1 MSPKSFSQV
10 CKRSLC
16 AAVSLSLAAASLSF
30 AFGGPSTS
38 SNASEGWIQLFDG
51 SSRFGWTQEGGNWQ
65 IANGA
70 LISDAVLDSRL
81 RMDAAFSDFDLKME
95 ARVVGGPATL
105 LLRADPQSEPSQP
118 GYGLS
123 LADGTLDGV
132 NGAGARGSGAN
143 LAAGVW
149 HTYEVR
155 ADGAHLIASVDGN
168 VTADWTNKKNRVGY
182 FELDAPHGT
191 RLELRS
197 ATLKPLDLH
206 RVYNGSNLDGWR
218 AVARPAPESKPK
230 LKLPIPGLSSKPNPP
245 KSVLW
250 SGENSIS
257 GAGGEGQ
264 LESTQT
270 YDDFILQF
278 AAKSSP
284 GSKEEQAASGFF
296 FRGAAGKT
304 DSGYMVSTEMAKGNE
319 PQDAKHFGLGSLVQ
333 LDKARPV
340 AVADG
345 QYFNGTI
352 DVRNHRLCIWINGK
366 LVTDYYDSRPDGV
379 YQSAAGTFG
388 FRILNEHATL
398 NVREVEALALPK
410 GPEPP
415 PPLTPV
421 PAPTAAATTAAT
433 SAIAPVPPMGPPAM
447 PGQSP
452 EEKARE
458 IQVRTLTTEALNT
471 SSPEDSIRINKQILV
486 LDPAD
491 MPAQE
496 RLDKAQAEV
505 DTSNALKEHGIELRH
520 ASAAK
525 LEENA
530 TRRDALLLETQD
542 ALLRGNTSRARDK
555 LNDAQRLGA
564 RGQEVDHLQSIIE
577 TRTRNRIMLWVGLGG
592 ISGLSVIF
600 AGIFFW
606 RRRRQVIVAY
616 LVALDGP
623 EKGKRYLLNQ
633 EITHL
638 GGVAMDGS
646 KKNEVIVRDPD
657 RLVSR
662 FHCEVHKRRNACYVI
677 DLDSANGTFLKN
689 QRLAPGVAAR
699 LRDGDRL
706 SLARAAAFKLQFERS
721 STR

>member
-1 MSPKSFSQV
+1 MSLKSFSQA
-10 CKRSLC
+10 CKRLLR
-16 AAVSLSLAAASLSF
+16 AAASLSLAAASMSF
-30 AFGGPSTS
+30 AFGNPSTS

-51 SSRFGWTQEGGNWQ
+51 GSLFGWTQEAGTWQ
-65 IANGA
+65 IVNGV
-70 LISDAVLDSRL
+70 LISDAALDSRL
-81 RMDAAFSDFDLKME
+81 RTDAAFSDFDLKIE
-95 ARVVGGPATL
+95 ARFVGGPGTL
-105 LLRADPQSEPSQP
+105 LLRADPQSEPAQP
-118 GYGLS
+118 GFSLS

-132 NGAGARGSGAN
+132 NGAGARGAGAN
-143 LAAGVW
+143 LAAGAW
-149 HTYEVR
+149 HAYEVR

-182 FELDAPHGT
+182 FELEVPHGT
-191 RLELRS
+191 RFELRS

-218 AVARPAPESKPK
+218 AVAPPAPESKSK
-230 LKLPIPGLSSKPNPP
+230 LKLPIPGLSNKPKPP
-245 KSVLW
+245 KSVHW

-264 LESTQT
+264 LETAQT

-284 GSKEEQAASGFF
+284 GSKEEQTASGLF
-296 FRGAAGKT
+296 FRGVAGKT
-304 DSGYMVSTEMAKGNE
+304 DSGYLVSTETAKGNE
-319 PQDAKHFGLGSLVQ
+319 PQNAKHSGPGSLVQ
-333 LDKARPV
+333 LSKARPV
-340 AVADG
+340 AIADG

-379 YQSAAGTFG
+379 YRSAAGPIG

-398 NVREVEALALPK
+398 SVREVEALALPK
-410 GPEPP
+410 GPELPP
-415 PPLTPV
+415 PPIPV
-421 PAPTAAATTAAT
+421 LAPTAAASTATT
-433 SAIAPVPPMGPPAM
+433 SASAPAQPMVAPM
-447 PGQSP
+447 TPGQSP

-458 IQVRTLTTEALNT
+458 IQVRTLTTQALDA
-471 SSPEDSIRINKQILV
+471 SSPQDSIRINKQILV

-491 MPAQE
+491 MPAQQ

-505 DTSNALKEHGIELRH
+505 DASNALKEHGIELQQ
-520 ASAAK
+520 ASAAS

-530 TRRDALLLETQD
+530 SRRNALLLETQD
-542 ALLRGNTSRARDK
+542 ALLHGNISQARDK
-555 LNDAQRLGA
+555 LNDAKRLGA
-564 RGQEVDHLQSIIE
+564 RGPEVDHLQSIIE

-592 ISGLSVIF
+592 IGGIGIIF
-600 AGIFFW
+600 AGIFLW
-606 RRRRQVIVAY
+606 RRRRQVIVTY

-633 EITHL
+633 EVTHL

-677 DLDSANGTFLKN
+677 DLDSSNGTFLKN
-689 QRLAPGVAAR
+689 RRLAPGVPAR
-699 LRDGDRL
+699 MRDGDRL

-721 STR
+721 RAS

>member
-1 MSPKSFSQV
+1 MSLKSFSQA
-10 CKRSLC
+10 CKNSLRT
-16 AAVSLSLAAASLSF
+16 AASLSLAAASMSF
-30 AFGGPSTS
+30 AFGAPSTS

-51 SSRFGWTQEGGNWQ
+51 SSLFGWTQEVGNWQ
-65 IANGA
+65 IANGN
-70 LISDAVLDSRL
+70 LVSDAALDSCL
-81 RMDAAFSDFDLKME
+81 RTDAGFSDFDLKIE
-95 ARVVGGPATL
+95 ARYVGGPATL
-105 LLRADPQSEPSQP
+105 LLRADPQSEPAQP

-132 NGAGARGSGAN
+132 NGAGARGTGAN

-168 VTADWTNKKNRVGY
+168 VTADWTNKKNRAGY
-182 FELDAPHGT
+182 FELNTPHGT
-191 RLELRS
+191 RLEVRS
-197 ATLKPLDLH
+197 ATLKPLNLN
-206 RVYNGSNLDGWR
+206 RVYNGNNLDGWR
-218 AVARPAPESKPK
+218 AIAPPAPESKSK
-230 LKLPIPGLSSKPNPP
+230 LKLPIPGLSSKPKPP
-245 KSVLW
+245 KSVHW
-250 SGENSIS
+250 SGENSIF

-264 LESTQT
+264 LESAQT

-284 GSKEEQAASGFF
+284 SNKEEQTASGFF
-296 FRGAAGKT
+296 FRATAGKT
-304 DSGYMVSTEMAKGNE
+304 DTGYMVSTDTGKGNE
-319 PQDAKHFGLGSLVQ
+319 SPSAKHFGLGSLVL

-340 AVADG
+340 VVADG

-379 YQSAAGTFG
+379 YRSAAGPLG

-398 NVREVEALALPK
+398 NVRQVEALALPK
-410 GPEPP
+410 GPELPPHIPAPVPTAPP
-415 PPLTPV
+415 P
-421 PAPTAAATTAAT
+421 TAAT
-433 SAIAPVPPMGPPAM
+433 SPTAPAMVIPFM

-458 IQVRTLTTEALNT
+458 TQVRSLTTEALNS

-491 MPAQE
+491 MPAQQ

-505 DTSNALKEHGIELRH
+505 DASNALKEHGIELNH

-530 TRRDALLLETQD
+530 SRRDALLLETQD
-542 ALLRGNTSRARDK
+542 ALLHDNTGQARDK
-555 LNDAQRLGA
+555 LNDAQRMGALGP
-564 RGQEVDHLQSIIE
+564 EVDHLQSIIE

-592 ISGLSVIF
+592 ISGIGIIF
-600 AGIFFW
+600 AGIFLW
-606 RRRRQVIVAY
+606 RRRRQVIVTY

-633 EITHL
+633 EVTHL

-677 DLDSANGTFLKN
+677 DLDSSNGTFLKN
-689 QRLAPGVAAR
+689 QRLAPGVPAR
-699 LRDGDRL
+699 MRDGDRL
-706 SLARAAAFKLQFERS
+706 SLARAASFKLQFERS
-721 STR
+721 RAS